1 MTVNSIDYVMVI
13 LSLLTLLFYLVA
25 SMAALHRLL
34 NPKAPL
40 WLLLG
45 SGWIAMALHAAI
57 LGQEIVPLDAGPD
70 LSLLNVASFVS
81 LLISLVMNLIVH
93 RFNGWLLIPVA
104 YGFAALMQVANTL
117 LPSHYVVHMEHR
129 PELLLHIA
137 LALLAFSLLMI
148 ASLFAL
154 LLAYLEYHLKA
165 RKRVSLPHLPP
176 LLTVEKRV
184 YQLIGLGVLLLTLS
198 IGSSLFFWQ
207 ELWAPEQRYK
217 VLLTLLAWSV
227 YVLLLWGHY
236 RHGWRGKRLIT
247 LSLLGS
253 LLLILAYFGSRF
265 IQEVLLG

>member
-1 MTVNSIDYVMVI
+1 MVI

-25 SMAALHRLL
+25 SMAALYRLL
-34 NPKAPL
+34 HPRAPL
-40 WLLLG
+40 WPLLG
-45 SGWIAMALHAAI
+45 CGWSAMALHAAI
-57 LGQEIVPLDAGPD
+57 LGQEIVQLDAGPD

-81 LLISLVMNLIVH
+81 LLISLVMSLIVH
-93 RFNGWLLIPVA
+93 RFNGWLLLPVA
-104 YGFAALMQVANTL
+104 YGFSALLQIANTL
-117 LPSHYVVHMEHR
+117 LPSHYVVHMNNK
-129 PELLLHIA
+129 PELLLHIG

-176 LLTVEKRV
+176 LLTVEQRV

-207 ELWAPEQRYK
+207 ELLAPEQRYK
-217 VLLTLLAWSV
+217 VLLTLLAWAV